1 MNDTER
7 LHFLAG
13 EVNGLR
19 AAVFAL
25 IHTHPDHAALVG
37 ELERLSE
44 LTVSLSNPVA
54 VTEDYLAGQS
64 QTIQEVTSLAKS
76 LAGR

>member
-13 EVNGLR
+13 KVNGLR

-25 IHTHPDHAALVG
+25 IETHPDPTRLVQ

-44 LTVSLSNPVA
+44 LSTRLSNPLP
-54 VTEDYLAGQS
+54 VTEAVRS
-64 QTIQEVTSLAKS
+64 QAV
-76 LAGR
+76 